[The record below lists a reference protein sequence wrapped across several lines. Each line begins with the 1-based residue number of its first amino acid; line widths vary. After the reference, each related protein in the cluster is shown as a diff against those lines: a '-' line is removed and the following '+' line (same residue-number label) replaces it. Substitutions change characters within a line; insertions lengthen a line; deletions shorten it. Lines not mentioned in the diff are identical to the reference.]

1 MEVIIKKSL
10 FLSATLLLVI
20 TACASNTKADIRPEM
35 KVDATIVRSEVNR
48 MMRSGEID
56 TKYNGA
62 IKFSDK
68 YQDIEKTDD
77 EHKVFILL
85 NQLVISMMQHEK
97 GVLLKDDEEKEKAL
111 NRFND
116 VNDSLSSL
124 LGK

>member
-1 MEVIIKKSL
+1 VEVIIKKSL